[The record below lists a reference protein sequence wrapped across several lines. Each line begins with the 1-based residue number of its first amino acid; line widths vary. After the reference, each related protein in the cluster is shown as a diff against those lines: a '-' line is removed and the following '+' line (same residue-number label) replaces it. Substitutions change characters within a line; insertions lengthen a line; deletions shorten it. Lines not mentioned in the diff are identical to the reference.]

1 MDNTPLL
8 IVFGGLPGT
17 GKSTLA
23 QMLAD
28 DLTAVYLR
36 IDTVEQALRNS
47 GAVTGDMGPFG
58 YVIAYALATDNLR
71 LGRTVVADS
80 VNPVAVTRDAW
91 RRVAQECGAEI
102 FEVEVTCSDI
112 EEHRARVEQR
122 VADVIGLVLPTWRD
136 VVSRDYAPWDR
147 PHIVIDTAGR
157 SPAQTLV
164 QLRRKLPITT

>member
-36 IDTVEQALRNS
+36 IDTIEQALRNS
-47 GAVTGDMGPFG
+47 GAVTGDMGPSG
-58 YVIAYALATDNLR
+58 YVIAYALATDNLH

-91 RRVAQECGAEI
+91 RRVAQECGAAI
-102 FEVEVTCSDI
+102 FEVEVICSDV

-122 VADVIGLVLPTWRD
+122 VGDVPWLVLPTWHE
-136 VVSRDYAPWDR
+136 VVSREYEPWDSAR
-147 PHIVIDTAGR
+147 IVIDTAGKSIASAFAELER
-157 SPAQTLV
+157 EFS
-164 QLRRKLPITT
+164 RKR